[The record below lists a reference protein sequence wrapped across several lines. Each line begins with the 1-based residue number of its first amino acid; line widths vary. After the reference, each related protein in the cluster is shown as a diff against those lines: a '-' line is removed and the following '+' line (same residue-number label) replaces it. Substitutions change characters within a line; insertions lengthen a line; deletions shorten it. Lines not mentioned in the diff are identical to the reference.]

1 MENWSQQRIA
11 EVLKEKKVIT
21 EFQFQDIMRAH
32 RETGKKVTHL
42 IYQKKIA
49 KKTKINLTLAQLGVN
64 DLESYLLDLDLLEKF
79 REDQVKKHMV
89 IPLFSVGSKV
99 YVSLA
104 DPADIE
110 AQQMIGFAS
119 GFTQIRNI
127 EASPD
132 DVRNLVNKMFSR
144 RGAIIEAMREMQ
156 NNRGKNETAVE
167 DRRFTTQAVSQSEAP
182 IVKLVD
188 DYLTRALEENAS
200 DVHFEPQQD
209 GLRIRM
215 RIDGHLQ
222 TIETVP
228 ISLIGSVTSRLKI
241 MSQMKI
247 DLRMIPQDG
256 RFSRMINE
264 QEIDFRASS
273 FPGIFG
279 ESIVI
284 RLLKRRF
291 LIPMEELGLSSEM
304 LKRFMNALQSDR
316 GIFMVTGPTG
326 CGKTTTLVS
335 ILNEIREPSKKTVT
349 LENPVEY
356 QIDGTVQGQ
365 IHPQAGFTWAK
376 GLRSILRHD
385 PNIIMVA
392 EIRDQE
398 TASIAT
404 EAGLT
409 GHFVLSTLHTNNAPG
424 AIIRLLEMGV
434 EPYLIASSLIGV
446 LAQRLVRVICPKCR
460 EEYKPSKELLLTMGI
475 KQAPANLT
483 LYRGTGCR
491 ECRHTGYRGRTGIF
505 ELMLVSEKM
514 RQMILRKA
522 GTAEIEIE
530 ARKNG
535 MKTLRQD
542 GIRKALSGITSLEE
556 ILSATQD
563 HTVAS

>member
-1 MENWSQQRIA
+1 MENWSQQKIA
-11 EVLKEKKVIT
+11 EALKDKKVIT
-21 EFQFQDIMRAH
+21 DFQLQDVLRSQ
-32 RETGKKVTHL
+32 RESGKKVTH
-42 IYQKKIA
+42 IIVQKKIA
-49 KKTKINLTLAQLGVN
+49 NESKVNVTLAQLGVN
-64 DLESYLLDLDLLEKF
+64 DLESYLMDWELLEKF

-89 IPLFSVGSKV
+89 LPLFAIGTKV

-104 DPADIE
+104 DPTDIE
-110 AQQMIGFAS
+110 AQQMIGFSS
-119 GFTQIRNI
+119 GYTQIRNI
-127 EASPD
+127 EAPAD
-132 DVRNLVNKMFSR
+132 EVKKLVNKFFSR
-144 RGAIIEAMREMQ
+144 RGAIKDAMREMQ
-156 NNRGKNETAVE
+156 IHQGKGSDKLD

-200 DVHFEPQQD
+200 DVHFEPQED

-228 ISLIGSVTSRLKI
+228 VSLVGPVTSRLKI

-247 DLRMIPQDG
+247 DMRMVPQDG
-256 RFSRMINE
+256 RFARLINE
-264 QEIDFRASS
+264 QEVDFRASS

-291 LIPMEELGLSSEM
+291 LIPLDDLGLSKEM
-304 LKRFMNALQSDR
+304 LKRFKAALASDR
-316 GIFMVTGPTG
+316 GILMVTGPTG
-326 CGKTTTLVS
+326 CGKTTTLVT
-335 ILNEIREPSKKTVT
+335 ILNQIRDPSKKIVT

-356 QIDGTVQGQ
+356 QIDGIVQGQ

-392 EIRDQE
+392 EIRDKD

-434 EPYLIASSLIGV
+434 EPYLIASSLIGI
-446 LAQRLVRVICPKCR
+446 LAQRLVRQICPECR
-460 EEYKPSKELLLTMGI
+460 EAYKPDPEVLLGLGI
-475 KQAPANLT
+475 KEIPASLK
-483 LYRGTGCR
+483 LYRGKGCR
-491 ECRHTGYRGRTGIF
+491 YCRHTGYSGRTGIF
-505 ELMLVSEKM
+505 ELMLVTDKM

-530 ARKNG
+530 ARKSG
-535 MKTLRQD
+535 MQTLRQD
-542 GIRKALSGITSLEE
+542 GIRKALRGITSLDE
-556 ILSATQD
+556 ILTATQD
-563 HTVAS
+563 HS

>member
-1 MENWSQQRIA
+1 MESWSQLRIA
-11 EVLKEKKVIT
+11 DALRDSKVIT
-21 EFQFQDIMRAH
+21 EFQYQDVLRAH
-32 RETGKKVTHL
+32 RETGTRITHIIL
-42 IYQKKIA
+42 QKRIA
-49 KKTKINLTLAQLGVN
+49 NRTKINVTLAQLGVN
-64 DLESYLLDLDLLEKF
+64 DLESYLIDTELLEKF

-89 IPLFSVGSKV
+89 IPLFAVGSKV

-104 DPADIE
+104 DPSDIE
-110 AQQMIGFAS
+110 AQQMVGFAS
-119 GFTQIRNI
+119 GFTQIRSI

-132 DVRNLVNKMFSR
+132 DVRNLVNKHFSR
-144 RGAIIEAMREMQ
+144 REAINQAMREMQ
-156 NNRGKNETAVE
+156 NSQVKGETAVE
-167 DRRFTTQAVSQSEAP
+167 DRRFITQAVSQSEAP

-200 DVHFEPQQD
+200 DVHFEPQED

-228 ISLIGSVTSRLKI
+228 VTLIGSVTSRIKI

-247 DLRMIPQDG
+247 DLRMVPQDG
-256 RFSRMINE
+256 RFSRAINN

-279 ESIVI
+279 ESLVI

-291 LIPMEELGLSSEM
+291 LIPMESLGLSPEI
-304 LKRFMNALQSDR
+304 LKRFESALRSDR
-316 GIFMVTGPTG
+316 GIFLVTGPTG

-335 ILNEIREPSKKTVT
+335 ILNEIRDPTKKTVT

-356 QIDGTVQGQ
+356 QIDGIVQGQ

-376 GLRSILRHD
+376 GLRAILRHD

-424 AIIRLLEMGV
+424 AIVRLLEMGV

-446 LAQRLVRVICPKCR
+446 LAQRLVRVICPKCKQ
-460 EEYKPSKELLLTMGI
+460 EYSPTPELTATLGI
-475 KQAPANLT
+475 KEIPSGLK

-491 ECRHTGYRGRTGIF
+491 ECRHTGYHGRTGIF
-505 ELMLVSEKM
+505 ELMLVTEKM
-514 RQMILRKA
+514 RQMILRNA

-535 MKTLRQD
+535 MKTLRED
-542 GIRKALSGITSLEE
+542 GIRKSLRGLTSLEE

-563 HTVAS
+563 HTM

>member
-11 EVLKEKKVIT
+11 EALKSKKVIT
-21 EFQFQDIMRAH
+21 ENQYLDVLRIH
-32 RETGKKVTHL
+32 RESGKKVTS
-42 IYQKKIA
+42 IVIEKGFSNE
-49 KKTKINLTLAQLGVN
+49 TKINVNLAQLGVN
-64 DLESYLLDLDLLEKF
+64 DLESYIIDMELVEKF
-79 REDQVKKHMV
+79 KEDQVLKHQV
-89 IPLFSVGSKV
+89 IPLFAIGNKLYASF
-99 YVSLA
+99 A
-104 DPADIE
+104 DPKNIE
-110 AQQMIGFAS
+110 AQQMIVFSTGYN
-119 GFTQIRNI
+119 QIRSI

-132 DVRNLVNKMFSR
+132 DIKNLINKHFSR
-144 RGAIIEAMREMQ
+144 RGAIKKAIQEM
-156 NNRGKNETAVE
+156 GPGGTKTESILE
-167 DRRFTTQAVSQSEAP
+167 DRRFTTQAVSQSDAP
-182 IVKLVD
+182 IVQLVD
-188 DYLTRALEENAS
+188 DYLTRALERNAS
-200 DVHFEPQQD
+200 DIHFEPQED

-228 ISLIGSVTSRLKI
+228 TSLVGSVTSRLKI

-247 DLRMIPQDG
+247 DLRMVPQDG
-256 RFSRMINE
+256 RFSRMIND
-264 QEIDFRASS
+264 QEIDFRSSS

-291 LIPMEELGLSSEM
+291 LIPMEQLGLSAEM
-304 LKRFMNALQSDR
+304 LQRFKRAIQSDR
-316 GIFMVTGPTG
+316 GILLVTGPTG
-326 CGKTTTLVS
+326 CGKTTTLVT
-335 ILNEIREPSKKTVT
+335 IVNEIRDPSKKIVT

-446 LAQRLVRVICPKCR
+446 LAQRLVREICSNCKVSYTPG
-460 EEYKPSKELLLTMGI
+460 PAVLQSIGI
-475 KQAPANLT
+475 KEAPASLQ
-483 LYRGTGCR
+483 LYKGTGCR
-491 ECRHTGYRGRTGIF
+491 ECNHTGYRGRTGIF
-505 ELMLVSEKM
+505 ELMLVTDVM
-514 RQMILRKA
+514 RQLILRKC

-530 ARKNG
+530 ARKTG
-535 MKTLRQD
+535 MQTLRQD
-542 GIRKALSGITSLEE
+542 GIRKVLQGITTPEE
-556 ILSATQD
+556 ILTATQE
-563 HTVAS
+563 HAIN